1 MHKTSIILV
10 DKSPI
15 VLSGLAAVFASDSR
29 FTVVA
34 TAADGERFME
44 AVDRISCDVAVI
56 GWEMPYMDGRDV
68 LSALKGREDAP
79 RIVVYTGS
87 AKPGIGRQ
95 VLQLGGAGFCSKQDR
110 PEVLVETVVA
120 VAEGRMV
127 FPFMSIDA
135 PQASGLDTLTRRE
148 RDLLAALAD
157 GQTNAQIAKALD
169 ISLNTVKFHLKN
181 LYEKLHVNNRAQAVA
196 RYLAGGEF
204 DLRRRGER

>member
-1 MHKTSIILV
+1 MHKIDVVIV

-15 VLSGLAAVFASDSR
+15 VLSGLAAIFGEDPR

-34 TAADGERFME
+34 TVADGERFLE
-44 AVDRISCDVAVI
+44 AIDRISCDVAII

-68 LSALKGREDAP
+68 LGALKGKPDAP

-87 AKPGIGRQ
+87 NKPGIGRQ

-110 PEVLVETVVA
+110 PEVLIDTVVS

-148 RDLLAALAD
+148 RDLLSALAD
-157 GQTNAQIAKALD
+157 GQTNAQIAKTLD

-181 LYEKLHVNNRAQAVA
+181 LYEKLGVNNRAQAVA
-196 RYLAGGEF
+196 RYLAGDVDGT
-204 DLRRRGER
+204 R